1 MTSAD
6 LIPAPT
12 PGLPAPTLDLLGRAQ
27 DFAAAAKSE
36 GTRRAYASDWAHF
49 SDWCAAQGFD
59 ALPAL
64 PATVGLYLTD
74 HAASLKVTTLDRR
87 LAAISVQHRAAGH
100 RLDTRHPAIRD
111 VLSGIRRTKGSAPD

>member
-1 MTSAD
+1 MTGKNIVPVAQS
-6 LIPAPT
+6 
-12 PGLPAPTLDLLGRAQ
+12 GLPAATLDLLGRAQ

-36 GTRRAYASDWAHF
+36 GTRRAYAADWAHF
-49 SDWCAAQGFD
+49 SEWCAAQGFD

-64 PATVGLYLTD
+64 PATIGLYLTD

-111 VLSGIRRTKGSAPD
+111 VLSGIRRTKGSAP